1 MIIAKFVAVIL
12 VGYLLGSIPFGLI
25 VGKLKANIDVRNYGS
40 GKTGATNVMRTVG
53 TKLGILTI
61 ALDVGKAVGAVML
74 AKVIIGSSVL
84 TLGGISL
91 QWQVAQVMAGL
102 AVMAGHN
109 WSIFTKFRGGRGVT
123 AFFGTMLVVSPPAAV
138 FGAEILALTALRSR
152 YMSLGSILGVI
163 ATWCLLAPLTI
174 IHNWPPIYLLYGLV
188 AVALVV
194 YQHRDNIGR
203 LQRGTERRL
212 GEKEEGI
219 S

>member
-84 TLGGISL
+84 IVGGISL
-91 QWQVAQVMAGL
+91 QQVAQVMAGL

-138 FGAEILALTALRSR
+138 FGVEILALTALRSR

-174 IHNWPPIYLLYGLV
+174 IYNWPPIYLLYGLV

-203 LQRGTERRL
+203 LQQGTERRL
-212 GEKEEGI
+212 GGKEEKI